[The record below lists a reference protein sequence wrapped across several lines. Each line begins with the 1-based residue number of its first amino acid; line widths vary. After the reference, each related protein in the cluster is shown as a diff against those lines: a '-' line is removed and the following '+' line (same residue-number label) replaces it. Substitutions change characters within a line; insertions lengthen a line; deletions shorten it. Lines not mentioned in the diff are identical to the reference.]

1 MLKILSQPVSWSD
14 NKVYLDMSKLN
25 TAIIKDRK
33 ENRIHMACEGHH
45 PFIVQKYHINQHEV
59 ASQDTEISFESGF
72 LQNFD
77 S

>member
-1 MLKILSQPVSWSD
+1 
-14 NKVYLDMSKLN
+14 MSKLN
-25 TAIIKDRK
+25 PTIIKDRK
-33 ENRIHMACEGHH
+33 ENRIEMACEGHH

-77 S
+77 SLCWNNMTCRYN